1 MNMWQGERRVI
12 DRGQCSKP
20 TFTPKA
26 ERCSRDHPP
35 SARQA
40 ESGYQGSWR
49 YTSYLEFSALPAVPP
64 CARLHTKNVLAEWGL
79 SHISDD
85 AELVTSEL
93 ATNALLASPSAGV
106 SPAVIRLWLLSD
118 GSQFIVVVWDASR
131 QPPLP
136 VQAPVTAEHGRGL
149 RLVAELSSD
158 WGWYVRP
165 DIGGKCVWAQ
175 FRLAELLA

>member
-1 MNMWQGERRVI
+1 MNIWQEECRVI
-12 DRGQCSKP
+12 DRGHSSKP

-26 ERCSRDHPP
+26 ERYSRDLPA

-40 ESGYQGSWR
+40 DSGYHGHWR
-49 YTSYLEFSALPAVPP
+49 HASYLEFAALPAVPS

-79 SHISDD
+79 SSISDD

-93 ATNALLASPSAGV
+93 ATNALLASPSAGE

-131 QPPLP
+131 QPPVP
-136 VQAPVTAEHGRGL
+136 VQAQVTAEHGRGL
-149 RLVAELSSD
+149 RLVAELCSD
-158 WGWYVRP
+158 WGWYGCP
-165 DIGGKCVWAQ
+165 DIGGKCVWVQ